1 MFKYFKLYNWSGI
14 DKTLQ
19 QKPNI
24 FLSQFSIIAII
35 ACLIQIVNDTI
46 YINYVAILLDL
57 IVLLIPLTA
66 LILNEKHKHMPAK
79 LVFTVLGTTVLFLYA
94 AVIPKEIGV
103 YLLFFP
109 ILTIIFLIF
118 NNEQR
123 IFKYGTAAFAISL
136 LAILEITHYQPF
148 GQYNVTDGLSVESSF
163 YVNLAISVFIMVFSM
178 YNIDVIN
185 RQIEQVRLDA
195 EIELKQKNLDL
206 KQANE
211 ELDHFVYSASH
222 DLKAPLSSILGL
234 INIAKYEVKEDK
246 AMDYFGRIEDRIQR
260 LTKFI
265 KEVIAI
271 SRNTRTQVEKTE
283 VNLNELIHDIV
294 ENNNYVDSVSNIEI
308 TRKTQVNHTLLLDK
322 PRLEVVL
329 NNLIS
334 NAIKYQ
340 DPGKENPRV
349 IISSKISDDMLEI
362 SIADNGIGIAA
373 DQHDKIFEMF
383 YRGEQSKEG
392 SGLGLYI
399 VKNMIQKLKGNI
411 MFSSKVGEGTEIII
425 RLPVTQLSS
434 LKTMTA

>member
-1 MFKYFKLYNWSGI
+1 
-14 DKTLQ
+14 
-19 QKPNI
+19 
-24 FLSQFSIIAII
+24 
-35 ACLIQIVNDTI
+35 
-46 YINYVAILLDL
+46 
-57 IVLLIPLTA
+57 
-66 LILNEKHKHMPAK
+66 
-79 LVFTVLGTTVLFLYA
+79 
-94 AVIPKEIGV
+94 
-103 YLLFFP
+103 
-109 ILTIIFLIF
+109 
-118 NNEQR
+118 
-123 IFKYGTAAFAISL
+123 
-136 LAILEITHYQPF
+136 
-148 GQYNVTDGLSVESSF
+148 
-163 YVNLAISVFIMVFSM
+163 M